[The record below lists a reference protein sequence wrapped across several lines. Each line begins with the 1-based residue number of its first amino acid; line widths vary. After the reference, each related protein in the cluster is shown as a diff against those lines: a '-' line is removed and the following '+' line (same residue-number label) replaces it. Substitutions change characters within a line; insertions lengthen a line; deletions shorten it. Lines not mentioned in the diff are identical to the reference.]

1 MYPPRSLEF
10 NRQLTA
16 GRSPLREAM
25 TMSSGIGVIT
35 KGGQWWIYD
44 LALRDEFPKKL
55 VGRIDVLD
63 DEPSAAA
70 QVLDHWLGRLGIG

>member
-10 NRQLTA
+10 NRPLTA
-16 GRSPLREAM
+16 GRPPLRGAM
-25 TMSSGIGVIT
+25 TISSGIGVIT

-55 VGRIDVLD
+55 AGRIDVLD

-70 QVLDHWLGRLGIG
+70 HVLDHWLGRLGIG

>member
-1 MYPPRSLEF
+1 
-10 NRQLTA
+10 
-16 GRSPLREAM
+16 
-25 TMSSGIGVIT
+25 MSSGIGVIT